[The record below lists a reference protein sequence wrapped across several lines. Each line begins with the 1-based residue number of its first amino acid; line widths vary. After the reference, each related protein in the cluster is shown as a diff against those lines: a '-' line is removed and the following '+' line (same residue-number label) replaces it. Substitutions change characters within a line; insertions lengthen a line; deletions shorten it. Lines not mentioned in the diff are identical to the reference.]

1 MKKTIS
7 MVLALV
13 MVALMI
19 PVAAFTTSADSSADV
34 QSVKSKEVP
43 FPNVTNVQVLSSV
56 DFTTIKSD
64 EALEAAGW
72 KFYGK
77 TPENEGD
84 YIERIEY
91 GDDGLDLLFGDS
103 ILLNTEI
110 EMNSTDSYIIDYTFR
125 WNPSHWL
132 FYMAVGFD
140 PAALIDPTITNS
152 DQMVEKLKEN
162 WNYIDHHSSFKIHAN
177 ENDGGMAAVLWEYCD
192 KEFFNQFS
200 TKLPSET
207 ALNAACGEEKAPI
220 RIRMLIP
227 KGAGQ
232 KLYAVMTIGD
242 EHFYLMRSP
251 FMDDSVFEGLIG
263 FTMLGSANDNRGVT
277 LQSFSVSKCDLVD
290 DGAILVE
297 NGIRPEKPIV
307 YTDDAAT
314 KYKDGYVLHHMD
326 FSKVT
331 DWESVGYS
339 FKLERNPYRDLK
351 LDGGVLKIRNRK
363 PEDYIIFTAN
373 AIPKTITEYTA
384 KYRFRFVVAADTNS
398 AFGFIRGIALKEDG
412 TRDNSKDIKIHSDGT
427 IYGAVTEDTA
437 AWEKIVA
444 AMNNGEWVDVTIS
457 NVGRCVEFMTVKCG
471 ENTVTFTINDS
482 EENKIAEEGYMGFII
497 RNETYVEIASVTIL
511 AGSAEK
517 AADPIWPTG
526 TRSGDLVQN
535 VTADAVVEEIKSD
548 PKPDETT
555 TAPATTTTTTK
566 TEAKKGCKGSIV
578 AVPVII
584 ATAVLGCAIVCKKKI
599 NE

>member
-1 MKKTIS
+1 MKNTLS
-7 MVLALV
+7 LVLVLV
-13 MVALMI
+13 ILALMI
-19 PVAAFTTSADSSADV
+19 PIVTFNTSA
-34 QSVKSKEVP
+34 QEP
-43 FPNVTNVQVLSSV
+43 NFPKVTNVEVLSDV
-56 DFTTIKSD
+56 DFKTIKSD
-64 EALEAAGW
+64 AALEAAGW

-77 TPENEGD
+77 SPENAGD
-84 YIERIEY
+84 YVQRIEY

-110 EMNSTDSYIIDYTFR
+110 ELNSTDSYIIDYTFR
-125 WNPSHWL
+125 WKPSHWL

-162 WNYIDHHSSFKIHAN
+162 WYYIDHHSSFKIYAN
-177 ENDGGMAAVLWEYCD
+177 ENDNGMAAVLWQYCD
-192 KEFFNQFS
+192 REFFKQFS

-232 KLYAVMTIGD
+232 TLYAVMTIGE
-242 EHFYLMRSP
+242 EHFYLTRP
-251 FMDDSVFEGLIG
+251 AFTDDSVFEGLIG

-297 NGIRPEKPIV
+297 NEIRPEKPIV
-307 YTDDAAT
+307 YTDDATT

-331 DWESVGYS
+331 DWDSVGYS
-339 FKLERNPYRDLK
+339 FKLEKDSYRRDLK
-351 LDGGVLKIRNRK
+351 LDEGVLKFRSRRQ
-363 PEDYIIFTAN
+363 EDMIMFTAN

-384 KYRFRFVVAADTNS
+384 KYRFRFVVASNNS

-412 TRDNSKDIKIHSDGT
+412 TRENSKDIKIYSDGE
-427 IYGAVTEDTA
+427 IYGAVTEDTE
-437 AWEKIVA
+437 AWEKIVT

-471 ENTVTFTINDS
+471 ENIVTFTINDP
-482 EENKIAEEGYMGFII
+482 EENKIAEDGYMGFII
-497 RNETYVEIASVTIL
+497 RSETYVEIASVTIL
-511 AGSAEK
+511 AGSAK
-517 AADPIWPTG
+517 NAVDPIWPAG
-526 TRSGDLVQN
+526 AHAGDLVQN
-535 VTADAVVEEIKSD
+535 VTADAVVEDIKSD
-548 PKPDETT
+548 PEPEQTT
-555 TAPATTTTTTK
+555 TVPATTTTK
-566 TEAKKGCKGSIV
+566 AAEKKGCKGSIV
-578 AVPVII
+578 AVPAII
-584 ATAVLGCAIVCKKKI
+584 ATAIFGCAVVCKKK
-599 NE
+599 ED